1 MVTNSGETNVSDRD
15 EQGHTKTTVACRVH
29 VEVASVGEAKY
40 RHKGKILK
48 CKAVFFLVRRVFER

>member
-1 MVTNSGETNVSDRD
+1 MVTNSGETNISDRD

-40 RHKGKILK
+40 RHEGKILK
-48 CKAVFFLVRRVFER
+48 SKAVFP